1 MGILIDTI
9 EWEFIIILQQE
20 RPHLHMYIHTPSTYI
35 ATSDFPIKLSGW
47 FFLIANSDE
56 FKSTYFLTAPSAC
69 QL

>member
-1 MGILIDTI
+1 MGILIATI

-20 RPHLHMYIHTPSTYI
+20 RAHPHMYIHTPSTYI
-35 ATSDFPIKLSGW
+35 AMSDFPIKLSG